1 MTRLSVTDRDGV
13 QTTTEAGAGQSA
25 MEAIRSAGVEQML
38 AICGGVCACATCHI
52 YVDPERLE
60 LLPPMGSDEDELLS
74 ALSHRRENSRLAC
87 QIPLGPAIA
96 DLNVQIAPED

>member
-13 QTTTEAGAGQSA
+13 QTMIEAGAGQSA

-38 AICGGVCACATCHI
+38 AMCGGVCACATCHI
-52 YVDPERLE
+52 YVDPELLE

-87 QIPLGPAIA
+87 QISLGPAIP

>member
-13 QTTTEAGAGQSA
+13 QTTVEGQPGQSA

-38 AICGGVCACATCHI
+38 AMCGGVCACATCHV
-52 YVDPERLE
+52 YVAPECLE
-60 LLPPMGSDEDELLS
+60 FLPPMGSDEGELLS

-87 QIPLGPAIA
+87 QIRLGPAIP
-96 DLNVQIAPED
+96 DVNVQLAPED

>member
-13 QTTTEAGAGQSA
+13 RTTTEAGVGQSA
-25 MEAIRSAGVEQML
+25 MEAIRAAGVEQML

-74 ALSHRRENSRLAC
+74 ALSHRAQNSRLAC
-87 QIPLGPAIA
+87 QIPLGPAIP

>member
-52 YVDPERLE
+52 YVDPERFE

-87 QIPLGPAIA
+87 QIPLGPAIP